1 MREETQSK
9 MRWRAFVVGA
19 LVVCVFPSSAS
30 ARSFRVGDIPNGSKY
45 NCLSCHTDSS
55 GSGFTNF
62 GSNARSNLEDTSPLQ
77 SAHVDWPALCPLDSD
92 GDGRSNGEELGDPNC
107 VWSRGDTPSA
117 GSSSNPGVAN
127 AGEAACNNGKLE
139 KYEECDSPEL
149 MGLTRCLDADAGAGT
164 LTCLE
169 DCTFD
174 YSDCST
180 PPDGWEQPGGVE
192 TEAPGCSVRAVTGDT
207 STWLVA
213 GLVGLLVAGRR
224 CRNTAPNPKET

>member
-1 MREETQSK
+1 MIR
-9 MRWRAFVVGA
+9 RAFAVGA

-62 GSNARSNLEDTSPLQ
+62 GSDARSNLEDTTPLQ
-77 SAHVDWPALCPLDSD
+77 SAHVDWPSLCPIDSD
-92 GDGRSNGEELGDPNC
+92 GDGRNSGEELGDPNC
-107 VWSRGDTPSA
+107 VWTRGGTPSS
-117 GSSSNPGVAN
+117 GSSSNPGIAN

-149 MGLTRCLDADAGAGT
+149 MGLTRCLDANAGAGT

-174 YSDCST
+174 YSDCSK
-180 PPDGWEQPGGVE
+180 PPDGWEQPEGVE
-192 TEAPGCSVRAVTGDT
+192 TEAPGCSLGDAGGP
-207 STWLVA
+207 SQAWLVA
-213 GLVGLLVAGRR
+213 GLFGLVAVRR
-224 CRNTAPNPKET
+224 RARNNPLVPSSTR